1 MTSIDV
7 QVKGFRLYC
16 ENDIG
21 ELYDFFILKDFY
33 RISKT
38 ELYQHIPEAHKLIDF
53 KRESKTY
60 RVDYD
65 ALKEISHKL

>member
-38 ELYQHIPEAHKLIDF
+38 ELYQHITEAHKLIDF